1 MKNFKDSGIEWL
13 GEIPEHWEIVKIK
26 FLAIFYTGDSIKDS
40 EKHKYCFLNNSIP
53 YISTKDI
60 DINTNVIDY
69 NNGMFIEKNDANFKR
84 AYKNSILLCLE
95 GANAGKKIA
104 FLDKEVCFV
113 NKLCCISS
121 KTEKLNSK
129 FLFYFLQ
136 SIFFKNAFIANIR
149 GLIGGITTD
158 RLGNF
163 YILFPPLKE
172 QEQIA
177 NFLDKK
183 CEQIKNFIEK
193 KEKLINLLKEQKQAL
208 INETITK
215 GLDKNVNFKDS
226 GIEWLGE
233 IPQHWEI
240 RKLKYIISDKLT
252 YGANETAELSIKEYP
267 RYIRITDF
275 DENGF
280 LKNDTFKSLPLEI
293 AKNFLL
299 NEGDILFARSGA
311 TVGKT
316 FHFKNYQ
323 GMACYA
329 GYLIKASINQKI
341 ALSDYIFYYTKSYYY
356 MQWKELILN
365 KATIENIGADKYSEL
380 KISFPPLK
388 EQEQITNFL
397 DEKCKKIDLLIE
409 KTEKQIKLIKEYKT
423 TLINQAVC
431 GRINL

>member
-13 GEIPEHWEIVKIK
+13 GEIPQDWQIVPIRC
-26 FLAIFYTGDSIKDS
+26 
-40 EKHKYCFLNNSIP
+40 CFGEFNARCNNNDYPLLSVTIANGVV
-53 YISTKDI
+53 YQNDITNKKDI
-60 DINTNVIDY
+60 SNDDKSNYKIVPLSAIAYNKMRMWQGAIGIN
-69 NNGMFIEKNDANFKR
+69 MLEKGIVSP
-84 AYKNSILLCLE
+84 AYVVAIPN
-95 GANAGKKIA
+95 KKININ
-104 FLDKEVCFV
+104 FSYYLLKSKNMICEYE
-113 NKLCCISS
+113 KYSYGLCSDMNNLRY
-121 KTEKLNSK
+121 ED
-129 FLFYFLQ
+129 FQ
-136 SIFFKNAFIANIR
+136 NIKIP
-149 GLIGGITTD
+149 L
-158 RLGNF
+158 
-163 YILFPPLKE
+163 PPLKE

-177 NFLDKK
+177 NFLDEK
-183 CEQIKNFIEK
+183 CEQIANFIEK
-193 KEKLINLLKEQKQAL
+193 KEKLISLLKEQKQAL

-240 RKLKYIISDKLT
+240 VKLKYIISEKLT
-252 YGANETAELSIKEYP
+252 YGANETAELSIKEHP

-280 LKNDTFKSLPLEI
+280 LKNDTFKSLLPEI

-299 NEGDILFARSGA
+299 SEGDILFARSGA

-380 KISFPPLK
+380 KIPLPSLK
-388 EQEQITNFL
+388 EQEEIVNFL
-397 DEKCKKIDLLIE
+397 DEKCEKIDLLIE
-409 KTEKQIKLIKEYKT
+409 KTKKQIKLIKEYKT
-423 TLINQAVC
+423 TFINQAVC

>member
-13 GEIPEHWEIVKIK
+13 GEIPQHWKLIKCKNFFVLKSIPIGDLWNKTKLLSLTLNGVIERDINNTEGKFPSDFSTYQIVKEGDLIFCLFDVAETPRTIGLSKLNGMITSAYTIFEIKNQEKRFLEYFFINLDNRKNLK
-26 FLAIFYTGDSIKDS
+26 FLY
-40 EKHKYCFLNNSIP
+40 
-53 YISTKDI
+53 
-60 DINTNVIDY
+60 
-69 NNGMFIEKNDANFKR
+69 
-84 AYKNSILLCLE
+84 
-95 GANAGKKIA
+95 
-104 FLDKEVCFV
+104 
-113 NKLCCISS
+113 
-121 KTEKLNSK
+121 
-129 FLFYFLQ
+129 
-136 SIFFKNAFIANIR
+136 R
-149 GLIGGITTD
+149 GLRNTISKEDLLNLKIP
-158 RLGNF
+158 L
-163 YILFPPLKE
+163 PPLKE